1 MGRVSDARYVDLVSV
16 KTISAKPRPIVSG
29 STTFVGSGGGVSL
42 SGAPDMELLGVTSQ
56 GNVERCTVLNL
67 LKRL

>member
-1 MGRVSDARYVDLVSV
+1 MDLVSV

-29 STTFVGSGGGVSL
+29 SITFVVSGGGVSL
-42 SGAPDMELLGVTSQ
+42 SGAPDMELLGMAGQ

-67 LKRL
+67 LKWL